1 MYPTSFSG
9 LTALCLA
16 ASTAVLALPLSNVET
31 RQDTSCAAVHIF
43 LAKGWNETYPG
54 RQGKLAGAIC
64 YGLES
69 CDYEDILFYNAPE
82 ADYCASITEGN
93 NNGHAQMSEYAS
105 RCPDSQLVLSG
116 YSQGANVAG
125 DLLGG
130 GGGLFGDQA
139 CTVDTTAGLDPTTSP
154 GNKRKSL
161 CCFFHVT
168 SNSTLTHHIVAA
180 VLLFGDNRHVANQP
194 YNILS
199 GAPYSADNPRYP
211 EQVQHMNLFA
221 PIIHSYCVDTDP
233 VCAADAPVTADVE
246 THLNYF
252 DIYSDEAAGWVK
264 WMLENPQM

>member
-9 LTALCLA
+9 LTVLCLA
-16 ASTAVLALPLSNVET
+16 VSTAVSALPLSDVET

-130 GGGLFGDQA
+130 GGGSFGDQA
-139 CTVDTTAGLDPTTSP
+139 CTVDTTAGFDPTTSP
-154 GNKRKSL
+154 GNKL
-161 CCFFHVT
+161 
-168 SNSTLTHHIVAA
+168 AA

-199 GAPYSADNPRYP
+199 GAPYSAANPRSA

-221 PIIHSYCVDTDP
+221 PIIHSYCVETDP
-233 VCAADAPVTADVE
+233 VCAADSPVTADVE